1 MTSILDSGNLDKPLM
16 RYKKNS
22 VGRFV
27 GESITYC
34 FGCAK
39 NGMKSALRL
48 LASTAKISVLIFF
61 SSLSAGPKIV
71 LFIQIFEQMCLHKI
85 SNH

>member
-16 RYKKNS
+16 RYKKK

-48 LASTAKISVLIFF
+48 HASTAKIKVF
-61 SSLSAGPKIV
+61 
-71 LFIQIFEQMCLHKI
+71 
-85 SNH
+85 